1 MPACLQSS
9 EQYKWYNLTESQGHL
24 PKLKLR
30 SALQPAPPLKYIP
43 SSRAHTGLQISH
55 VVLLLGGAWRCSAGS
70 TSIPARSFT
79 TVYVRPWF
87 CFWVD
92 FLLMH
97 LTLSCPAA
105 AFTDLDD
112 TLGQMLEKLPPT
124 EQRPTPGCR
133 ACRNPAHGHRCG
145 ASAEPHWG
153 SPGCHSFTA
162 QNTVPPKQ
170 STARGAARSEGR
182 TTVHGMMVRLRFYKQ
197 TICHDQHTEMKC
209 RKWYFFG
216 PHRTNGGGLVV
227 V

>member
-1 MPACLQSS
+1 MPAKLWTVQMIQSYRKPRPFA
-9 EQYKWYNLTESQGHL
+9 EVKAT
-24 PKLKLR
+24 LR
-30 SALQPAPPLKYIP
+30 ALPAPPLKYIP

-92 FLLMH
+92 FRLMH

-133 ACRNPAHGHRCG
+133 ACRNPAHGHAAVPQPNRIG
-145 ASAEPHWG
+145 VVLVA
-153 SPGCHSFTA
+153 
-162 QNTVPPKQ
+162 TV
-170 STARGAARSEGR
+170 SLLR
-182 TTVHGMMVRLRFYKQ
+182 TPYRPSSRQL
-197 TICHDQHTEMKC
+197 
-209 RKWYFFG
+209 
-216 PHRTNGGGLVV
+216 GGLRAVADSGTRRHDGSIALL
-227 V
+227 